1 MAGVAYEYQM
11 KIMSCSNIRSHRLN
25 VLSQN
30 LNLMKILFEEVLVC
44 NPMSKE
50 YVVKLMYFYEKLIDM
65 EDILLPA
72 FSEVFRTVINELV
85 NNNIEIIAMIE
96 GENNEL

>member
-1 MAGVAYEYQM
+1 
-11 KIMSCSNIRSHRLN
+11 
-25 VLSQN
+25 
-30 LNLMKILFEEVLVC
+30 
-44 NPMSKE
+44 
-50 YVVKLMYFYEKLIDM
+50 MYFYEKLIDM